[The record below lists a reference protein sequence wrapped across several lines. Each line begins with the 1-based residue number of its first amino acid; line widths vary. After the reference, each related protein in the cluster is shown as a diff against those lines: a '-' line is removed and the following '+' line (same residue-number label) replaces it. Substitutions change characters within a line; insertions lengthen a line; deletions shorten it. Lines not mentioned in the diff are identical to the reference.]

1 MSGLAI
7 NTPLTIRDE
16 FVRVDFHGRFNQRV
30 DVNPEDPYNS
40 VGLRVMGFRMSGN
53 LDGGNQSGSITIEI
67 DVDVDPKS
75 TLRQIKDFPPLYE
88 NRYVLPF
95 AMTIARPDTEQLL
108 LMTKSPAI
116 LSGRIT
122 QFPPKADLYQLENPV
137 DLAAPDDPD
146 TTVVTIHKFPVKLG
160 GL

>member
-1 MSGLAI
+1 
-7 NTPLTIRDE
+7 
-16 FVRVDFHGRFNQRV
+16 
-30 DVNPEDPYNS
+30 
-40 VGLRVMGFRMSGN
+40 
-53 LDGGNQSGSITIEI
+53 
-67 DVDVDPKS
+67 
-75 TLRQIKDFPPLYE
+75 
-88 NRYVLPF
+88 
-95 AMTIARPDTEQLL
+95 MTIARPDTEQLL